1 MAELVLVRHA
11 QASFGTDDY
20 DRLSELGS
28 RQARWLGEHFAERG
42 LAFDGVV
49 RGTLRRHR
57 ETLEAILDGMGR
69 KAASVEERAGLNE
82 YDSHALLRAHTGKD
96 LQQGRE
102 QREHFRVLREALY
115 AWCDGSLACGD
126 DLSFAAFRAG
136 VLEALEAVRASGAK
150 RVLMVSSGGPI
161 STIVAEVLK
170 MPARGVADLNLR
182 TRNTGISEFHFN
194 ARAIHCVSFNAV
206 PHLDRPD
213 RPDSITYA

>member
-1 MAELVLVRHA
+1 
-11 QASFGTDDY
+11 
-20 DRLSELGS
+20 
-28 RQARWLGEHFAERG
+28 
-42 LAFDGVV
+42 
-49 RGTLRRHR
+49 
-57 ETLEAILDGMGR
+57 
-69 KAASVEERAGLNE
+69 
-82 YDSHALLRAHTGKD
+82 
-96 LQQGRE
+96 
-102 QREHFRVLREALY
+102 
-115 AWCDGSLACGD
+115 
-126 DLSFAAFRAG
+126 
-136 VLEALEAVRASGAK
+136 VRASGAK